1 MARILLTNHANIQEA
16 TVVTDYPGN
25 LPPAGWY
32 PDPYGAP
39 YERWWDGAQWTD
51 HTNTP
56 AAPEPVAAAAE
67 PAPVEPAA
75 AEPITAQPVAA
86 SYQQTSE
93 PAYEAPAAERYPE
106 QIYRAPSQVAEP
118 AQVSEPAQ
126 VVEPAQ
132 SPEPAE
138 PYKSPA
144 PGQSAWNTPASAAS
158 SFDDIFATGQ
168 APQQPAAAQTGQPAF
183 TQGTDTFT
191 GQPQSAQSQSTQPQS
206 TQPQSYQ
213 PQSYQTAQPAYEPY
227 AAQPAQS
234 AQPQSQPQS
243 QSFLPTPAS
252 GGDDFGQLIAG
263 GGAGGASDPYDSWS
277 NQDYEEPARNTM
289 ATVGLTFG
297 VLSFVIPALA
307 GLVGIITSALGLVR
321 SSRFQREEG
330 VALGRGKS
338 IAGIALSVIGSA
350 ASIAVVLFVL
360 PGLINPVDAG
370 GDDDAS
376 GLVANVP
383 KTDFGNIAMEP
394 GATGTINFAGTTD
407 PSIQFTVTG
416 ITPDP
421 ACTEDP
427 ALVLSP
433 ENGQFVALTM
443 EFTTAA
449 EYSSAMTSGGLLQ
462 ISSADFVGLLADG
475 SAVVNTTAGTSC
487 VPEAEQLPAEIPAGS
502 TVTGTVILDL
512 SPETASFSFA
522 PAGVTGLDPATRWE
536 WAIPR

>member
-1 MARILLTNHANIQEA
+1 M
-16 TVVTDYPGN
+16 TDYPGN

-144 PGQSAWNTPASAAS
+144 PEQSAWNTPASAAS

-213 PQSYQTAQPAYEPY
+213 TAQPAYEPY
-227 AAQPAQS
+227 AAQPAQ

-394 GATGTINFAGTTD
+394 GATGTINFAGTDT
-407 PSIQFTVTG
+407 PSIQFVVTD
-416 ITPDP
+416 ITLNPECTADP
-421 ACTEDP
+421 EF
-427 ALVLSP
+427 VLSP
-433 ENGQFVALTM
+433 DNGEFVALTM
-443 EFTTAA
+443 EFTTSA
-449 EYSSAMTSGGLLQ
+449 EYQTAMDNGTLLQ
-462 ISSADFVGLLADG
+462 VAMSDFSGLTVDG
-475 SAVVNTTAGTSC
+475 ATVLNTDAGLSC
-487 VPEAEQLPAEIPAGS
+487 APEAELLPTEIAAGT
-502 TVTGTVILDL
+502 TVSGTVILDV
-512 SPETASFSFA
+512 STATTSFSYA
-522 PAGVTGLDPATRWE
+522 PNGVTGLDTSTTRWE
-536 WAIPR
+536 WSIPR